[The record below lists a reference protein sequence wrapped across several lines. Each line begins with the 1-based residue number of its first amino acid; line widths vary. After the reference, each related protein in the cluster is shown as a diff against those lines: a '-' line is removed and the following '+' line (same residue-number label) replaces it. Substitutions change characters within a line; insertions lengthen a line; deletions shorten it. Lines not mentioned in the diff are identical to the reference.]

1 MNELFYFVRNQWL
14 TAFLSNYIWLRISWV
29 LLIQKL
35 FKFVQT
41 LLLHCSV
48 VDASLEN
55 QDACNLQDDPEKYL
69 IACIILEKHCTNQPD
84 FWGGGEMQEEMWD
97 ESSLKKLLLSSL
109 LDSDLLLNHFSAV
122 LRSPGHVLP
131 SSWHFLAQKVLH

>member
-1 MNELFYFVRNQWL
+1 M

-41 LLLHCSV
+41 LLLHFSV
-48 VDASLEN
+48 VDAFLAN
-55 QDACNLQDDPEKYL
+55 QGACNLQEDPEKYL

-84 FWGGGEMQEEMWD
+84 FRGGGGAEGEQMWG
-97 ESSLKKLLLSSL
+97 ESRFKKPLFPSL
-109 LDSDLLLNHFSAV
+109 LDSDLLLNHFSAA
-122 LRSPGHVLP
+122 LRSPGHVLCR
-131 SSWHFLAQKVLH
+131 SWHFLAQKVLH